1 MANYWLHFIGQ
12 KYYTRQAFIK
22 EALTYGASRRVS
34 LADLKKM
41 AWDDVVLCA
50 MYEKKKSV
58 LFGMFKIKRLSGLS
72 KEATA
77 VLEKFFGLEKVDDG
91 GLRVRR
97 GCGEYITGPEYRV
110 NATLAEIA
118 EVLDAL
124 KRQGVDIGK
133 PLIGGPFKLHSPV
146 VRLASIPHRQGF
158 RLFDYQALQAAL
170 QQASGKKMPAVRG
183 QFYVSAVPG
192 RGPRGGAV
200 QEVQDYQLRTTGAA

>member
-1 MANYWLHFIGQ
+1 MPNYWLHFIGQ

-22 EALTYGASRRVS
+22 EAMAYGASRRVS

-50 MYEKKKSV
+50 MYEGKKSV
-58 LFGMFKIKRLSGLS
+58 LFGMFKITRLSGLT

-77 VLEKFFGLEKVDDG
+77 VLEKFFGLEKIDNG
-91 GLRVRR
+91 GLSIRR
-97 GCGEYITGPEYRV
+97 GCGEYITGPEYRI

-133 PLIGGPFKLHSPV
+133 PLIGGPFAQHKPV

-158 RLFDYQALQAAL
+158 RLFDYQAFQVAL
-170 QQASGKKMPAVRG
+170 QRATGKKVPVVRG
-183 QFYVSAVPG
+183 QFYVSTAPG
-192 RGPRGGAV
+192 KGPREGAV
-200 QEVQDYQLRTTGAA
+200 QEVQDYQLRATGAA